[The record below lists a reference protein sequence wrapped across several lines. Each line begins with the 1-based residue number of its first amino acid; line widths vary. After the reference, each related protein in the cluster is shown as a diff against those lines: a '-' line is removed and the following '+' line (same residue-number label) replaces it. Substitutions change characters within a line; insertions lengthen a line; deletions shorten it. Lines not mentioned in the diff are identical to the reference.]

1 MNTFFVC
8 NFSFGPPLSEIRTY
22 PERDWL
28 VGCEKLILAVE
39 NEHDEI
45 LGVFGS
51 EKSPTRD

>member
-1 MNTFFVC
+1 
-8 NFSFGPPLSEIRTY
+8 
-22 PERDWL
+22 